1 MNFSFSISLNLA
13 LAYAL
18 ELALRSI
25 AHGKADVAL
34 AVGCGNWITEV
45 PLYELASIGI
55 LSKCTSGIH
64 SFRPFNRQR
73 DGFIPGEGGAA
84 IVLEA
89 ADRAYERGAEIL
101 GKIKGCA
108 NYSELSDNNGF
119 GVPAKVCKRSIE
131 LALSDAQCE
140 ISDLA
145 SINPHGSGTQQG
157 DRSELRSIMDILGE
171 KHSDVPICGMKPYT
185 GHLGAASDI
194 AEIIFGIRAVRDR
207 IIPATLNF
215 EETEREFSGL
225 KISNT
230 HQTCERRSFL
240 SMIYGIGG
248 QSLTMVIEGTQ

>member
-1 MNFSFSISLNLA
+1 
-13 LAYAL
+13 
-18 ELALRSI
+18 
-25 AHGKADVAL
+25 
-34 AVGCGNWITEV
+34 
-45 PLYELASIGI
+45 
-55 LSKCTSGIH
+55 
-64 SFRPFNRQR
+64 
-73 DGFIPGEGGAA
+73 
-84 IVLEA
+84 
-89 ADRAYERGAEIL
+89 
-101 GKIKGCA
+101 
-108 NYSELSDNNGF
+108 
-119 GVPAKVCKRSIE
+119 
-131 LALSDAQCE
+131 
-140 ISDLA
+140 
-145 SINPHGSGTQQG
+145 
-157 DRSELRSIMDILGE
+157 MDILGE